1 MSKSIGKYVALG
13 AAAVMGAGLV
23 YLGVS
28 VKRTMGLII
37 TVIELEEQFEE
48 LYTKHGVDGREE
60 LVKQY
65 NQRTQEHKG
74 SSWRNTYRELLIE
87 HWEKF
92 VAKQT
97 QKESND
103 GQPDE

>member
-1 MSKSIGKYVALG
+1 MSNSIAKYIALG
-13 AAAVMGAGLV
+13 AVAAVGAGLV

-28 VKRTMGLII
+28 VKRTMGLTT

-48 LYTKHGVDGREE
+48 LYAKHGVEGREE
-60 LVKQY
+60 LIKQY
-65 NQRTQEHKG
+65 DQQTRAYKG
-74 SSWRNTYRELLIE
+74 NRWRDTYRNVLMK

-97 QKESND
+97 QEEQEDVN
-103 GQPDE
+103 PDE

>member
-1 MSKSIGKYVALG
+1 MSKSIGKYIALG
-13 AAAVMGAGLV
+13 TVAAMGAGLV
-23 YLGVS
+23 YLGVT
-28 VKRTMGLII
+28 VKRNMSTIV
-37 TVIELEEQFEE
+37 TFIELEEQFEE
-48 LYTKHGVDGREE
+48 LYAKHGVEGREE
-60 LVKQY
+60 LIKQY
-65 NQRTQEHKG
+65 DQRTQEHKG